1 MANLRFFHTIIPL
14 FISNIVTFRVFT
26 ITFLVSTLSIYLFT
40 YLLDLTAGNAFE
52 TAYGKLYEPISLNTY
67 SDFQISGNKDRLF
80 HVNSSNT
87 FFTKG
92 LLSTVL
98 SPDPTYM
105 TKFPSISTNQQEK
118 RLIHQNQTQNQNIQN
133 YIIYKYPKLV
143 SGKWKLNVSQ
153 GWVTNFEAKFKL
165 IKINGV
171 DKHYL
176 EILNFQHVNNSSINF
191 EQFSTTSIQGLVDI
205 KIDKEIFHK
214 DIPIT
219 IQIFRINTIALIFHS
234 ELINRILYNNVIL
247 GIMDSFRNFNDQE
260 ILIY

>member
-1 MANLRFFHTIIPL
+1 M
-14 FISNIVTFRVFT
+14 VTFRVFT
-26 ITFLVSTLSIYLFT
+26 ITFLISNLSIYLFT
-40 YLLDLTAGNAFE
+40 NVLDHNAE
-52 TAYGKLYEPISLNTY
+52 NASEPAYGKLYEPISFQTH
-67 SDFQISGNKDRLF
+67 SDFQNAGNKDRLF
-80 HVNSSNT
+80 HINSSNT

-98 SPDPTYM
+98 SPDPSYM

-143 SGKWKLNVSQ
+143 SGNWKLNVSQ

-165 IKINGV
+165 VKINGA

-219 IQIFRINTIALIFHS
+219 IQLFRINTIALIFHN
-234 ELINRILYNNVIL
+234 ELINTILYNNVIL
-247 GIMDSFRNFNDQE
+247 GIMDSFRNFNDRE